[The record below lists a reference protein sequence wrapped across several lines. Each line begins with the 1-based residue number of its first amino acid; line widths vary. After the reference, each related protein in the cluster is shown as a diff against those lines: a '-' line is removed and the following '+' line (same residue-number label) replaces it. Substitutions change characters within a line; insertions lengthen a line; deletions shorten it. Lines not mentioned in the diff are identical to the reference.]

1 MKNNLTKKIVLIT
14 LAILAFGGVL
24 GFFNRTSH
32 NQDKSEIPKLTWQ
45 DNTYVYDKAKLLSD
59 GTKDQLNQNLARLD
73 QGKKAQVIVLT
84 VESLGGQT
92 IETYANTVFNKTGI
106 GDKQTDNG
114 LLMLIAKDEKK
125 VWVEVGQ
132 GLEGDLNDGKVG
144 RILDDD
150 FVPYRAK
157 DDYDTAVLKTTA
169 AFTGVLTGQ
178 APVSDPST
186 EGSKHTGQNQNSN
199 DNSKVTSIG
208 GTIFLVIFIAAIA
221 GLILTGHG
229 DILLWIIVLIFNSR
243 GGGGSGGSGGYG
255 GGYGGGS
262 SGGGGGFGGGS
273 SSGGG
278 AGR

>member
-14 LAILAFGGVL
+14 LAILAFGAVL
-24 GFFNRTSH
+24 GFFNRTGH
-32 NQDKSEIPKLTWQ
+32 DQDKSEVPKLTWQ
-45 DNTYVYDKAKLLSD
+45 ANTYVYDKAKLLSD
-59 GTKDQLNQNLARLD
+59 GTKDQLNQNLAILD
-73 QGKKAQVIVLT
+73 QNKKAQVIVLT
-84 VESLGGQT
+84 VDSLGGQT

-106 GDKQTDNG
+106 GDKETDDG
-114 LLMLIAKDEKK
+114 LLILIAKTEKK

-169 AFTGVLTGQ
+169 AITGVLTGQ
-178 APVSDPST
+178 TPASDTSNESSQHT
-186 EGSKHTGQNQNSN
+186 NQQANEASEDSGSP
-199 DNSKVTSIG
+199 
-208 GTIFLVIFIAAIA
+208 LP
-221 GLILTGHG
+221 GLILLGVILAVIFGLVITGHG
-229 DILLWIIVLIFNSR
+229 DILLWILMLFFNNR
-243 GGGGSGGSGGYG
+243 GGG
-255 GGYGGGS
+255 GGYGGGGYGGGGFGGGS
-262 SGGGGGFGGGS
+262 SGGGGFGGGS